1 MICSFVSLV
10 GLESVLG
17 AAEIS
22 WSLEASGAAEIFWS
36 LEALGTIGA
45 AVGAFSWSFEALV
58 AAAPFFALFVGI
70 FCIFTILC
78 CIFSWLPWPFLSPI

>member
-22 WSLEASGAAEIFWS
+22 WSLEA
-36 LEALGTIGA
+36 LGTI
-45 AVGAFSWSFEALV
+45 
-58 AAAPFFALFVGI
+58 
-70 FCIFTILC
+70 
-78 CIFSWLPWPFLSPI
+78 

>member
-70 FCIFTILC
+70 FA
-78 CIFSWLPWPFLSPI
+78 FSPYFVVFFLASLAFS